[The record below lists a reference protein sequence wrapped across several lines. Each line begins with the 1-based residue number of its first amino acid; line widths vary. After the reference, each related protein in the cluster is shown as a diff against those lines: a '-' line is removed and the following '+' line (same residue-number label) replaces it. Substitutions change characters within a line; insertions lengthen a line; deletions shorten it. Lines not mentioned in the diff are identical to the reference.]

1 MSKNVGLSKDKGK
14 RRHVTNFYME
24 TLILVVVLVAVILV
38 LTRLFAFSADL
49 SSRAGRLTR
58 AVHLAENAAEAVAA
72 SDSLDTLRMLLEED
86 GNAQVRQEGTDGI
99 LTVRYDEDMRPV
111 SDGKFCVE
119 VSWGLEDAAG
129 DFAESRVSVYWME
142 ETEPLYVLETAVYL
156 VPHLTGN

>member
-1 MSKNVGLSKDKGK
+1 MSKNVGLSKDKGR

-38 LTRLFAFSADL
+38 LTRVFAFSADL

-72 SDSLDTLRMLLEED
+72 SDNTDTLRMLLEEN
-86 GNAQVRQEGTDGI
+86 GNVQVRQEGADSI
-99 LTVRYDEDMRPV
+99 LSAWYDEDMQPV

-119 VSWGLEDAAG
+119 VSWELEDAAG
-129 DFAESRVSVYWME
+129 DFAESTVSVYWME

-156 VPHLTGN
+156 GEMAVH

>member
-1 MSKNVGLSKDKGK
+1 MSKNVGLSKDKGR

-38 LTRLFAFSADL
+38 LTRIFAFSADL

-72 SDSLDTLRMLLEED
+72 SDGIDTLRMLLEEN
-86 GNAQVRQEGTDGI
+86 GNVQVRQEGADSI
-99 LTVRYDEDMRPV
+99 LSAWYDEDMQPV
-111 SDGKFCVE
+111 LDGKFRVE
-119 VSWGLEDAAG
+119 VSWGSEDAAR
-129 DFAESRVSVYWME
+129 DFAESTVSVYWME

-156 VPHLTGN
+156 GEMAVQ

>member
-1 MSKNVGLSKDKGK
+1 MSKNVGLSKDKGR

-38 LTRLFAFSADL
+38 LTKIFAFSADL

-72 SDSLDTLRMLLEED
+72 SDSIGTLRMLLEEN
-86 GNAQVRQEGTDGI
+86 GNVQIRQEGADNT
-99 LTVRYDEDMRPV
+99 LSAWYDEDMQPV
-111 SDGKFCVE
+111 SDGKFRVE
-119 VSWGLEDAAG
+119 VSWGLENAAG
-129 DFAESRVSVYWME
+129 DFAESTVSVYWME

-156 VPHLTGN
+156 GEMAVP

>member
-38 LTRLFAFSADL
+38 LTRVFAFSADL

-72 SDSLDTLRMLLEED
+72 SDGMDTLRMLLEEN
-86 GNAQVRQEGTDGI
+86 GNVQVRQEGADSM
-99 LTVRYDEDMRPV
+99 LSAWYDEDMQPV
-111 SDGKFCVE
+111 SDGKFRVE

-129 DFAESRVSVYWME
+129 DFAESTVSVYWME

-156 VPHLTGN
+156 GEMAVH

>member
-1 MSKNVGLSKDKGK
+1 MSKNVDLSKDKGK

-38 LTRLFAFSADL
+38 LTRVFAFSADL

-72 SDSLDTLRMLLEED
+72 SDGMDTLRMLLEEN
-86 GNAQVRQEGTDGI
+86 GNVQVRQEGADSM
-99 LTVRYDEDMRPV
+99 LSAWYDEDMQPV
-111 SDGKFCVE
+111 SDGKFRVE

-129 DFAESRVSVYWME
+129 DFAESTVSVYWME

-156 VPHLTGN
+156 GEMAVH